1 MIKSN
6 PCKFTMPDGNRCGS
20 IYHTAMFHKPRKPIA
35 QRTPLPRPTKR
46 IRPEAVKTK
55 AKRLATTA
63 AWYEANPPDKN
74 GNWHCYISKH
84 PLCPKLL
91 TRETIV
97 LEHNI
102 SKVRDKTLRYDIT
115 NIYPACTFDNAAK
128 GSLSAKEYMAL

>member
-1 MIKSN
+1 MIKSK
-6 PCKFTMPDGNRCGS
+6 PCKFIMPNGERCGS
-20 IYHTAMFHKPRKPIA
+20 TWHTAMYHKPRKPIA
-35 QRTPLPRPTKR
+35 VRTPLPRPTKR

-63 AWYEANPPDKN
+63 AWFEANPPDRN
-74 GNWHCYISKH
+74 GHWHCYISKH
-84 PLCPKLL
+84 PLCPKIL

-102 SKVRDKTLRYDIT
+102 SKVRDKSLQHDIK
-115 NIYPACTFDNAAK
+115 NIFPACTFDNAAK